1 MDNRKRVSST
11 PRTDTVST
19 GDRGAKGLVF
29 WLIAALILVVAAS
42 QVGPLRRYLTV
53 PPLSARRLPAAAPA
67 DTATLSAPV
76 APVAPTVP
84 AVAEPLP
91 PLPAPQIAPTPA
103 APEQM
108 PTLMLKEPPS
118 AGQAS
123 APALPEGEAG
133 LVEAMR
139 KGLLRPASGSDLSVW
154 KSRWSQ
160 ANGRSVPR
168 TFDERTQMMT
178 AYVIQRDFDIPAGL
192 SGAHSVVFVLERG
205 VPYPRGD
212 AGHSVILDQATGAC
226 MGAVCGMLL
235 RED

>member
-1 MDNRKRVSST
+1 MDNRKPSSST
-11 PRTDTVST
+11 PRTETVST
-19 GDRGAKGLVF
+19 GDRGAKGIVF

-42 QVGPLRRYLTV
+42 QFGPLRRYLTV
-53 PPLSARRLPAAAPA
+53 PPLSARKLPAAAPA
-67 DTATLSAPV
+67 DAATPSVPV
-76 APVAPTVP
+76 VPAVP

-91 PLPAPQIAPTPA
+91 PPPAPQIAPTPGA
-103 APEQM
+103 SEQM
-108 PTLMLKEPPS
+108 PTLMLKEPPP
-118 AGQAS
+118 ARAVAS
-123 APALPEGEAG
+123 SLPEGEAG

-160 ANGRSVPR
+160 ANSRSVPR

-235 RED
+235 REN

>member
-1 MDNRKRVSST
+1 MDNRKPSSST

-19 GDRGAKGLVF
+19 GDSGAKGIVF

-42 QVGPLRRYLTV
+42 QFGPLRRYLTV
-53 PPLSARRLPAAAPA
+53 PPLSARKLPPAAAPA
-67 DTATLSAPV
+67 DTATPSAAVVPAAPV
-76 APVAPTVP
+76 
-84 AVAEPLP
+84 VAEPP
-91 PLPAPQIAPTPA
+91 PPAPQIASTPA
-103 APEQM
+103 ASEQM
-108 PTLMLKEPPS
+108 STLMLKESPP
-118 AGQAS
+118 AQAV
-123 APALPEGEAG
+123 APSLPEGEAG

-160 ANGRSVPR
+160 ANSRSVPR
-168 TFDERTQMMT
+168 TFDERTRMMT
-178 AYVIQRDFDIPAGL
+178 AYVIQRDFNIPAGL
-192 SGAHSVVFVLERG
+192 SGANSVVFVLERS

-226 MGAVCGMLL
+226 MGAVCDMLL

>member
-1 MDNRKRVSST
+1 MDNRKPSSST
-11 PRTDTVST
+11 PRTETVST
-19 GDRGAKGLVF
+19 GDRSAKGIVF

-42 QVGPLRRYLTV
+42 QFGPLRRYLTV
-53 PPLSARRLPAAAPA
+53 PPLSARKLPAAAPA
-67 DTATLSAPV
+67 DAATPSVPV
-76 APVAPTVP
+76 VPAMP

-91 PLPAPQIAPTPA
+91 PPPAPPPAPTPA

-118 AGQAS
+118 AAQAS
-123 APALPEGEAG
+123 APVLPEGEAG

-160 ANGRSVPR
+160 ANSRNVPR
-168 TFDERTQMMT
+168 TFDERTRMMT
-178 AYVIQRDFDIPAGL
+178 AYVIQRDLDIPAGL

-212 AGHSVILDQATGAC
+212 AGHSVVLDQATGAC
-226 MGAVCGMLL
+226 MGAVCDMLL

>member
-1 MDNRKRVSST
+1 MDNRKPSSST

-19 GDRGAKGLVF
+19 GDSGAKGIVF

-42 QVGPLRRYLTV
+42 QFGPLRRYLTV
-53 PPLSARRLPAAAPA
+53 PPLSARKLPPAAAPA
-67 DTATLSAPV
+67 DTATPSAPV
-76 APVAPTVP
+76 APTAAPV
-84 AVAEPLP
+84 VAEPP
-91 PLPAPQIAPTPA
+91 PPAPQIVSTPA
-103 APEQM
+103 ASEQM
-108 PTLMLKEPPS
+108 PTLMLKESPP
-118 AGQAS
+118 AQAV
-123 APALPEGEAG
+123 APSLPEGEAG

-160 ANGRSVPR
+160 ANSRSVPR
-168 TFDERTQMMT
+168 TFDERTRMMT

-192 SGAHSVVFVLERG
+192 SGANSVVFVLERS

-226 MGAVCGMLL
+226 MGAVCDMLL

>member
-1 MDNRKRVSST
+1 MDNRKPSSST
-11 PRTDTVST
+11 PRTETVST
-19 GDRGAKGLVF
+19 GDRGAKGIVF

-53 PPLSARRLPAAAPA
+53 SPLSARKLPAAAPA
-67 DTATLSAPV
+67 DTATPSAPV
-76 APVAPTVP
+76 VP
-84 AVAEPLP
+84 AEPVVAEPLP
-91 PLPAPQIAPTPA
+91 PPPAPQIAPTPA

-108 PTLMLKEPPS
+108 PALMLKEPPS
-118 AGQAS
+118 AAQAS
-123 APALPEGEAG
+123 AAALPEGEAG

-178 AYVIQRDFDIPAGL
+178 AYVIQRDLDIPAGL

>member
-1 MDNRKRVSST
+1 MDNRKPSSST

-19 GDRGAKGLVF
+19 GDRGGKGLVF
-29 WLIAALILVVAAS
+29 WLIAALILVVGAS

-53 PPLSARRLPAAAPA
+53 PPLSARKLPAAAPA
-67 DTATLSAPV
+67 DTTTPSAPV
-76 APVAPTVP
+76 APAMPVI
-84 AVAEPLP
+84 AEPLP
-91 PLPAPQIAPTPA
+91 PPPAPQIAPTPA

-118 AGQAS
+118 AAQAS

-160 ANGRSVPR
+160 ANSRSVPR

-178 AYVIQRDFDIPAGL
+178 AYVIQRDLDIPAGL